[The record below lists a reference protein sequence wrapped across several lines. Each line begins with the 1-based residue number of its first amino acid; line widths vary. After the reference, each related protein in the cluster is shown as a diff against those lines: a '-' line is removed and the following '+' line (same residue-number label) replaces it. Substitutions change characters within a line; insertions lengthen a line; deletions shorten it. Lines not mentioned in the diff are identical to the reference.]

1 MQEDT
6 DVEPLRAVMA
16 PLRVS
21 SQRVQLM
28 TPIEDFHFPFSQGSQ
43 EVPIR
48 VSPALQVH
56 EESSPI
62 LEKDGMQSQD
72 CSSFGV
78 SCWGQGR
85 QEEAPTEEKVP
96 SGQVVQVLLAPMLKV
111 FLGQI
116 MRVVRSGEGIWPA
129 LAVLQKLR

>member
-1 MQEDT
+1 MD
-6 DVEPLRAVMA
+6 

-21 SQRVQLM
+21 SQREQLVTPM
-28 TPIEDFHFPFSQGSQ
+28 TDFHFPFSQASQ

-48 VSPALQVH
+48 VSPALQEH
-56 EESSPI
+56 ESPSPI

-72 CSSFGV
+72 CVSSFGV

-85 QEEAPTEEKVP
+85 QEEAPTLEKVP
-96 SGQVVQVLLAPMLKV
+96 SWQVVHVSLAPIEKV

-116 MRVVRSGEGIWPA
+116 VKEMRSEEG
-129 LAVLQKLR
+129 L